1 MFQDLL
7 SSLKS
12 KLCSDNQGKPGTDL
26 TGKPRVIG
34 KVINELSCTPESPG
48 PVTFLFGAGASI
60 GALPPQAQIA
70 GRVKERIRSLD
81 DDEFRLV
88 AAGVRAE
95 LKADLSVLIGV
106 LEAYGSVD
114 HFVQE
119 VLQIDRPGLRD
130 HLKRVKRAYA
140 LFWILEQREKKFDPR
155 YMDFLKKTTELY
167 QCKEKESVKWKPDYN
182 ALSWNYDLQI
192 ELATLDLFPN
202 LSLVNSSRYPIDSV
216 ACGLGIQPWTHLKSD
231 PCRFFKLNGT
241 AGLRRRPE
249 GRANDF
255 LHLLSKDQNLAQGM
269 NDYPGGPEW
278 KELLDF
284 AVDWQREPERRGE
297 KERQIEPIAS
307 ATEQLVVIGYSFFP
321 DNKSIDGWMLSR
333 MEKLKTIYIQNVGS
347 SFHEIRDRIGLLR
360 SLEGIEVIWKDAIG
374 QPFFIPP

>member
-7 SSLKS
+7 SFLKS
-12 KLCSDNQGKPGTDL
+12 KLCSDYRARPGTGL
-26 TGKPRVIG
+26 TGKPRVTG
-34 KVINELSCTPESPG
+34 KVVNELSCTPEPPG
-48 PVTFLFGAGASI
+48 SVTFLFGAGASI

-70 GRVKERIRSLD
+70 GRVKERIRSLEG
-81 DDEFRLV
+81 DEFGSV
-88 AAGVRAE
+88 AMDVRTE
-95 LKADLSVLIGV
+95 IKVDLSALVGV

-114 HFVQE
+114 HFVYEQ
-119 VLQIDRPGLRD
+119 LQINGKALSD

-192 ELATLDLFPN
+192 ELAALDL
-202 LSLVNSSRYPIDSV
+202 YPTISTEPLYNQIDSV
-216 ACGLGIQPWTHLKSD
+216 ACGLGIQPWTHLIAE

-241 AGLRRRPE
+241 AGLRDRSE

-255 LHLLSKDQNLAQGM
+255 LHLLSKDQNLAEGL
-269 NDYPGGPEW
+269 NPYPRDPEW
-278 KELLDF
+278 EELLDF
-284 AVDWQREPERRGE
+284 AVDWPREPGRRGE
-297 KERQIEPIAS
+297 KEKQIEPIAS
-307 ATEQLVVIGYSFFP
+307 ATEELVVIGYSFFP

-347 SFHEIRDRIGLLR
+347 SFHEIRDRIGSLR
-360 SLEGIEVIWKDAIG
+360 SLKGIEVIWKDAIG

>member
-12 KLCSDNQGKPGTDL
+12 KLCSDNRGRPDTDL
-26 TGKPRVIG
+26 TGKQRVMG
-34 KVINELSCTPESPG
+34 KVVNELSCTPEPPG

-70 GRVKERIRSLD
+70 GRVKERIRSLEG
-81 DDEFRLV
+81 DEFGSV
-88 AAGVRAE
+88 AMDVRTE
-95 LKADLSVLIGV
+95 IKVDLSALVGV

-114 HFVQE
+114 HFVYKQ
-119 VLQIDRPGLRD
+119 LQINGKALSD

-192 ELATLDLFPN
+192 ELAALDLFPN
-202 LSLVNSSRYPIDSV
+202 LSLVDR
-216 ACGLGIQPWTHLKSD
+216 
-231 PCRFFKLNGT
+231 
-241 AGLRRRPE
+241 LR
-249 GRANDF
+249 D
-255 LHLLSKDQNLAQGM
+255 
-269 NDYPGGPEW
+269 
-278 KELLDF
+278 
-284 AVDWQREPERRGE
+284 
-297 KERQIEPIAS
+297 IAS

-321 DNKSIDGWMLSR
+321 DNNSIDGWMLSR

-347 SFHEIRDRIGLLR
+347 SFHEIRDRIRSLR
-360 SLEGIEVIWKDAIG
+360 SLKGIEVIWKDAIG